1 MAEAVEVEAASL
13 AGPSMRP
20 LELEPDEP
28 RPERSQPRDPPIIF
42 PDIDVSMLSAYL
54 IFELSAFTTTSVF
67 ELKTS
72 GLCTFLR
79 IGI

>member
-13 AGPSMRP
+13 AGPSMRT

-42 PDIDVSMLSAYL
+42 PDLDVSKIHS
-54 IFELSAFTTTSVF
+54 
-67 ELKTS
+67 
-72 GLCTFLR
+72 
-79 IGI
+79 